1 MQVQQQ
7 QQQRPLQQQQ
17 QYYASQPTQAVQG
30 RTRGNANGT
39 GKRPGFA
46 SRATMV
52 FGIFQMIFGGI
63 CVILGI
69 TAIVIRCQLREAG
82 IGIWCGVMFA
92 LAGVFGL
99 LASFKK
105 TNAMIITTMV
115 LSIIAATMAGGACIT
130 NIIAAAIEEECYYH
144 YRNYYPYDYD
154 YYCDSSYGGRVAVDS
169 ILALVTLAELVIA
182 ILQSV
187 FCCAAYCCNQT
198 SSTRYQ
204 STMYFAASNQ
214 EGVVQGYPMTM
225 LQNPPVQY
233 MTPSGVQFV
242 PQNLNQQQAPQG
254 YMVATQP
261 TVISNQPPSGQ
272 MQPQPG
278 VVYQQGQGQ
287 GQLLPQQQQQRQ
299 QVLQPQPQQSQH
311 QMQPGVQPVAMHQ
324 QPLGQ
329 QLPQQQR
336 QQVQQLRTQQL
347 QHPPPQSVQP
357 GAVHQQP
364 QPQPKQTTGPP
375 KQPEGKVTGPDVNV
389 NQDQVQSP
397 PTSSHVRDD
406 MSAGLVEN
414 EITLA

>member
-7 QQQRPLQQQQ
+7 QQQRPLQQQG

-30 RTRGNANGT
+30 RTRGNVNGT

-52 FGIFQMIFGGI
+52 FGIFQIIFGGI

-69 TAIVIRCQLREAG
+69 TAIVIQCQLREAG

-115 LSIIAATMAGGACIT
+115 LSIIAATMAGSACIT
-130 NIIAAAIEEECYYH
+130 NIIAAAIEQECYYH
-144 YRNYYPYDYD
+144 YRNYYYF
-154 YYCDSSYGGRVAVDS
+154 CESNYGGRVAVDS
-169 ILALVTLAELVIA
+169 ILAVVTLAELVIA

-204 STMYFAASNQ
+204 STMHFASSNQ
-214 EGVVQGYPMTM
+214 EGVVQGYPMTV

-233 MTPSGVQFV
+233 MAPSGVQFV
-242 PQNLNQQQAPQG
+242 PQNLYQQQAPQG

-278 VVYQQGQGQ
+278 VVYQQGQ
-287 GQLLPQQQQQRQ
+287 
-299 QVLQPQPQQSQH
+299 
-311 QMQPGVQPVAMHQ
+311 
-324 QPLGQ
+324 
-329 QLPQQQR
+329 
-336 QQVQQLRTQQL
+336 
-347 QHPPPQSVQP
+347 
-357 GAVHQQP
+357 
-364 QPQPKQTTGPP
+364 
-375 KQPEGKVTGPDVNV
+375 
-389 NQDQVQSP
+389 
-397 PTSSHVRDD
+397 
-406 MSAGLVEN
+406 
-414 EITLA
+414 